1 MASGILG
8 QANPL
13 ANTDTVIYTVP
24 SSNIAAFSISAVSLS
39 GAASIRIG
47 ISTTSTPTNSEY
59 IEYGANLSNT
69 GSVLERT
76 SLIAEANRNI
86 VVRASTANVSFS
98 VYGYE
103 EAV

>member
-13 ANTDTVIYTVP
+13 ANTDTVVYTVP
-24 SSNIAAFSISAVSLS
+24 SNTLAAFSISAVSLN
-39 GAASIRIG
+39 GAATVRIG
-47 ISTTSTPTNSEY
+47 ISSTSTPTDSEY
-59 IEYGANLSNT
+59 IEYNANLTST

-76 SLIAEANRNI
+76 SLIAEASRNV
-86 VVRASTANVSFS
+86 VVRASSADVSFS